1 MLEKAGEIRMKIKL
15 LDKLF
20 EAKFD
25 EVNKSKLCIIY
36 IPGAS
41 GKATERYDKLAK
53 EFNNQWISFLRI
65 NLWEDEK
72 KLGNLCVSTLHTLID
87 GITDFALMK
96 GYKEI
101 GLIGKSF
108 GGGICL
114 TYRNKNLSKLLLWA
128 PAIGISEECNL
139 NSIKNEQFSKIGSM
153 KNVKINKNFLSD
165 LRINVGIIHGTK
177 DDVVSIENSKKL
189 IQILPNARLIPIS
202 GADHSYR
209 EEPYATKLIEE
220 TIKFF
225 KK

>member
-1 MLEKAGEIRMKIKL
+1 MKIKL
-15 LDKLF
+15 IDKEF

-25 EVNKSKLCIIY
+25 EVSKSKLCVIY
-36 IPGAS
+36 VPGVS
-41 GKATERYDKLAK
+41 GKATERFENLAK

-65 NLWEDEK
+65 NLWDDEK
-72 KLGNLCVSTLHTLID
+72 KLGNLSINTIHKLID
-87 GITDFALMK
+87 GIINFVMLK

-114 TYRNKNLSKLLLWA
+114 TYRNKNISKMLLCA

-139 NSIKNEQFSKIGSM
+139 KEIGNEQISKFGSI

-177 DDVVSIENSKKL
+177 DDVVSIESSKKL
-189 IQILPNARLIPIS
+189 ITMLPNSRLIPIS

-209 EEPYATKLIEE
+209 EEPYASKLIDE
-220 TIKFF
+220 TIRFF

>member
-1 MLEKAGEIRMKIKL
+1 M
-15 LDKLF
+15 F

-25 EVNKSKLCIIY
+25 EVGKSKLCVIY

-41 GKATERYDKLAK
+41 GKATERFDKLAK

-65 NLWEDEK
+65 NLWDDEK
-72 KLGNLCVSTLHTLID
+72 KLGNLCVSTLHTLFD
-87 GITDFALMK
+87 GIIDFALMK

-114 TYRNKNLSKLLLWA
+114 TYRSKNLSKMLLWA
-128 PAIGISEECNL
+128 PAIGLSEECNVRE
-139 NSIKNEQFSKIGSM
+139 IKNEQFSKIGRIS
-153 KNVKINKNFLSD
+153 NVKVNKNFLSD
-165 LRINVGIIHGTK
+165 LRINIGIIHGTK
-177 DDVVSIENSKKL
+177 DEVVPIANSKKL
-189 IQILPNARLIPIS
+189 VQMLPNARLIPIS
-202 GADHSYR
+202 GADHSYT

-220 TIKFF
+220 TIRFF

>member
-1 MLEKAGEIRMKIKL
+1 MKIKL
-15 LDKLF
+15 LDKEF

-25 EVNKSKLCIIY
+25 EVSKSKLCVIY
-36 IPGAS
+36 VPGVS
-41 GKATERYDKLAK
+41 GKATERFDDLAK
-53 EFNNQWISFLRI
+53 EFNNQWISFLRV

-72 KLGNLCVSTLHTLID
+72 KLGNLSINTMHKLID
-87 GITDFALMK
+87 GIINFVMLK

-114 TYRNKNLSKLLLWA
+114 TYRNKNVDKMLLWA
-128 PAIGISEECNL
+128 PAIGLSEECNL
-139 NSIKNEQFSKIGSM
+139 NSIRNEQISNFSSM
-153 KNVKINKNFLSD
+153 RNVKINKNFLSD
-165 LRINVGIIHGTK
+165 LRISVGIIHGTK
-177 DDVVSIENSKKL
+177 DEVVSIESSKKL
-189 IQILPNARLIPIS
+189 IAMLPNSRLITIS

-220 TIKFF
+220 TIRFF